1 MHTKRDGNTPKYVFI
16 EVQCFFLE
24 HKMHIYDQV
33 NVTYNLNIVC
43 VHIKKGYAQH
53 GVIYNI
59 QERNV
64 LPKNNKQ
71 VCNFKHGTIGT
82 LAKHKK

>member
-33 NVTYNLNIVC
+33 NVTYNLNIMYCYGSPGRDGIEIDVTIL
-43 VHIKKGYAQH
+43 VEITRD
-53 GVIYNI
+53 IYSEFI
-59 QERNV
+59 
-64 LPKNNKQ
+64 
-71 VCNFKHGTIGT
+71 CIT
-82 LAKHKK
+82 